1 MGDVGDEL
9 IGRLKELSGGVDACI
24 DDKAVGRHLKRLGEN
39 AHKMAYGA
47 ARHLR
52 KLLESYFL
60 CIVLLDIG
68 DFFCKRGT
76 KGELTI

>member
-47 ARHLR
+47 A
-52 KLLESYFL
+52 
-60 CIVLLDIG
+60 
-68 DFFCKRGT
+68 
-76 KGELTI
+76 